1 VVFSPRM
8 QSMASAGR
16 PGRVHGRAV
25 AGFVIISIVAVFGL
39 YSEAACS
46 QDASSVIL
54 IIIDTVRA
62 DHLGCYGYER
72 ETSPNIDAF
81 SKECVLFRNAIS
93 LAPWTTPAIAGMFTG
108 QFPRVLGYDAE
119 AVMVDDKVLCL
130 AEIFRNNDYA
140 TAGVIS
146 HIFVSADLGFD
157 QGFDSFDEENA
168 QGHGHISS
176 PSVTDKG
183 IAFVDAN
190 KDRKFF
196 LFLHYFDPHCDYILH
211 EQYDFFPGYQ
221 GDLYSG
227 QPIADLREAA
237 RHMTAEDRRYLNALY
252 DSEIRFTDEHIGRLL
267 RHLKDIGIYED
278 LTIVVTADHGEAFL
292 ERGDDWIGHTKNVY
306 QELIHVPFMIRL
318 PGKGDGRSV
327 DETVS
332 LLDFMPTVVAASGL
346 EVPEG
351 YKHDAVNLLGGGE
364 EAAREFVFSETGRW
378 GKQQTLISGDWKVT
392 NDQIAGKTLLFDLG
406 RDPGETRDV
415 AGDNDDVFRRLRAK
429 LFEMDYDLRMSR
441 SKFRARTPKLS
452 PQQVEKLKSL
462 GYIR

>member
-1 VVFSPRM
+1 MKP
-8 QSMASAGR
+8 AGGW
-16 PGRVHGRAV
+16 GRLATLAV
-25 AGFVIISIVAVFGL
+25 AGLIVISILALCGL
-39 YSEAACS
+39 RSGAAS
-46 QDASSVIL
+46 DRDASSVIL

-62 DHLGCYGYER
+62 DHLGCYGHER
-72 ETSPNIDAF
+72 ATSPNIDAF

-93 LAPWTTPAIAGMFTG
+93 PAPWTTPAIASMFTG

-119 AVMVDDKVLCL
+119 AVVVDDKVLCM
-130 AEIFRNNDYA
+130 AEIFRNKGYA

-146 HIFVSADLGFD
+146 HIFVSAELGFD

-183 IAFVDAN
+183 IAFVNAH
-190 KDRKFF
+190 KDEKFF

-211 EQYDFFPGYQ
+211 EQYDFFPDYD

-252 DSEIRFTDEHIGRLL
+252 DSEIRFTDEHIGRLF

-278 LTIVVTADHGEAFL
+278 LAIVVAADHGEAFL
-292 ERGDDWIGHTKNVY
+292 ERGDDWIGHTKDVY

-327 DETVS
+327 DEGVS

-346 EVPEG
+346 DVPEG
-351 YKHDAVNLLGGGE
+351 YEHDAVNLLGDGP

-392 NDQIAGKTLLFDLG
+392 NDQIAGNTFLFDLAS
-406 RDPGETRDV
+406 DPGELRDV
-415 AGDNDDVFRRLRAK
+415 AGENEEAFRLLRAK
-429 LFEMDYDLRMSR
+429 LFELDYDLRMSR
-441 SKFRARTPKLS
+441 SRFRVRAPKLS